1 MISLEVV
8 PFLILAIGVDNMF
21 LISRAERVV
30 PAQITD
36 PKERIALAMREIG
49 PSIFVA
55 AFCEALAFF
64 IGQRTDIPALQSFC
78 LVAGVAVVTDFIFQ
92 ITIFLPALYFD
103 RVRIDAGRFDICC
116 CFVSARRKPVRED
129 LVRKWFNT
137 FYVPWVFKKPTK
149 VLVLAATAA
158 LIVIGSFSTV
168 KLLRGLNQNVTLVS
182 GSDIYDYF
190 ETLYTYG
197 DAGPPGYVVFNNV
210 DYQN

>member
-1 MISLEVV
+1 
-8 PFLILAIGVDNMF
+8 
-21 LISRAERVV
+21 
-30 PAQITD
+30 
-36 PKERIALAMREIG
+36 MREIG

-78 LVAGVAVVTDFIFQ
+78 LVAGVAVVTDFFFQ

-103 RVRIDAGRFDICC
+103 RLRIEANRYDICC
-116 CFVSARRKPVRED
+116 CFVSSKRKPVRED
-129 LVRKWFNT
+129 FIRKVFNNY
-137 FYVPWVFKKPTK
+137 YVPWVFRKPTK
-149 VLVLAATAA
+149 VLVLAASFA

-210 DYQN
+210 DY